1 MKTPLPGNA
10 AQLLQQSKD
19 FKFEPVMGMAWHL
32 DHKRQMDDAIK
43 LINFGPDIPD
53 DQRRWYV
60 EGALVAFEG
69 IDDAWRL
76 LIQPDTRESK
86 KAARQLSSAL
96 HRVEVAMKNP
106 NLSPSFRTW
115 DFKRELHD
123 LRLRATEAASKEIG
137 SKKIVGDKKVIVV
150 KEGGPQRETARKKW
164 AVRMARDLLYHSV
177 SDAKKFERFVKL
189 ANLIYNGKAKVTANF
204 ERLCKEVDLDSL
216 EETLGLT
223 ISY

>member
-1 MKTPLPGNA
+1 MMKTPLPGNA
-10 AQLLQQSKD
+10 V
-19 FKFEPVMGMAWHL
+19 FEPVMGRAWHL
-32 DHKRQMDDAIK
+32 DHKKQMDAAIG

-60 EGALVAFEG
+60 ERALVAFEG
-69 IDDAWRL
+69 MDDAWRL

-123 LRLRATEAASKEIG
+123 LRVRATEAASKEIG
-137 SKKIVGDKKVIVV
+137 SKKIVGDKKVVV

-177 SDAKKFERFVKL
+177 SDAEKFKRHVKL
-189 ANLIYNGKAKVTANF
+189 ANLIFSRKAVATDNF